1 MLRAKL
7 IIDGKEIPLEDG
19 VTTIG
24 RASDNKVCLTEDFN
38 VSRYHAEIEC
48 KEGRFWLTDLRSSN
62 GTTVNGIPVTT
73 TIELFDGDLIV
84 LGGTSRIEFHI
95 EEIEKNGQEE
105 KQPQNN
111 EDDFTNLPSAVGI
124 PKAEVSEKVSSEVS
138 KSSLFPFVLAGLFS
152 VLILVFAAVFAF
164 FLYKDFSKPTCQ
176 AKAKIISP
184 ENGDLISKET
194 EINIEVQNGECINRL
209 IVLLED
215 EPIATIEQQ
224 PFVAT
229 LNPSD
234 FPEFADGLEHS
245 LRLVVEDSS
254 GEKSVADMVS
264 IALETASIEKPEEFN
279 SATND
284 QSISGEEIMADGS
297 DLASTD
303 SKKGS
308 KISLVETQ
316 QAIQQILKQFS
327 GGFSYKFDEQFLQ
340 EVRNKTSEYA
350 EEGYF
355 SRAENYR
362 DLINIEFHKENG
374 LDAPLGFLLA
384 MSQSKFNLQKQGN
397 KEGLWHLSEEFLTT
411 NGYKTLCPNESLS
424 DRNQSCAAK
433 TAAVYTKALFLK
445 VFNGDLIYTV
455 AAFGMNEKEA
465 FSWMMSL
472 PANRADFWKVI
483 KRPEQRENL
492 VRFFAAAIV
501 AENPQKFNLKKDRPI
516 SELYRNLIVNVSPT
530 NR

>member
-7 IIDGKEIPLEDG
+7 IIDGKEILLEEG
-19 VTTIG
+19 ITTIG

-84 LGGTSRIEFHI
+84 LGGKSRIEFHI
-95 EEIEKNGQEE
+95 EEIKKNEQEK
-105 KQPQNN
+105 KQSQNN
-111 EDDFTNLPSAVGI
+111 EGAFTNPSSVV
-124 PKAEVSEKVSSEVS
+124 EVSKVEVNEKISSEVS
-138 KSSLFPFVLAGLFS
+138 KGSSFPFGLAGLFS
-152 VLILVFAAVFAF
+152 VLMLVFVVVFAF
-164 FLYKDFSKPTCQ
+164 FLYEHLSKPTCQ

-194 EINIEVQNGECINRL
+194 EINIEVQNSECMNRL

-229 LNPSD
+229 LNPGD
-234 FPEFADGLEHS
+234 FPEFSDGLEHS
-245 LRLVVEDSS
+245 LKLVIEDS
-254 GEKSVADMVS
+254 GGKKSVADTVS
-264 IALETASIEKPEEFN
+264 IAIETASIEKPEE
-279 SATND
+279 STTNG
-284 QSISGEEIMADGS
+284 QSISGEDSFNGS
-297 DLASTD
+297 EPASTG
-303 SKKGS
+303 SKRDS
-308 KISLVETQ
+308 KISLIETQ
-316 QAIQQILKQFS
+316 QSIQQVLKQFS
-327 GGFSYKFDEQFLQ
+327 GGFAYKFDEQFLQ
-340 EVRNKTSEYA
+340 EVQRKTSEYA

-374 LDAPLGFLLA
+374 LEAPVGFLLA
-384 MSQSKFNLQKQGN
+384 MSRSKFNPQKQGN
-397 KEGLWHLSEEFLTT
+397 KEGLWQLSEEFLAT

-424 DRNQSCAAK
+424 DKDQSCAAK

-465 FSWMMSL
+465 FSWMTSL
-472 PANRADFWKVI
+472 PANRADFWKII

-501 AENPQKFNLKKDRPI
+501 AENPQKFNLKRDRPI
-516 SELYRNLIVNVSPT
+516 SELYRSLIISPT